1 MTRLIIGLAP
11 LGIVLIL
18 AIVDV
23 SWYRRT
29 GDWDAL
35 VYLAVLLGIALVYL
49 LIAKPWQGWS

>member
-1 MTRLIIGLAP
+1 MTRLLIRLAP

-23 SWYRRT
+23 SYYRRT

-35 VYLAVLLGIALVYL
+35 VYLAVLLGIGLVYL
-49 LIAKPWQGWS
+49 LVAKPWQGWS